1 MKKIQKE
8 MNVFDHIISV
18 KDTLPNK
25 QRQLCDYILENHQDI
40 GLFTVKK
47 LAKKANVGTTT
58 VLRLVKILGYESFF
72 DLKKEF
78 HNIQKEYSDKWEHVQ
93 KSFGKNEENED
104 FKTLSNV

>member
-47 LAKKANVGTTT
+47 LAKKANVGT
-58 VLRLVKILGYESFF
+58 
-72 DLKKEF
+72 
-78 HNIQKEYSDKWEHVQ
+78 
-93 KSFGKNEENED
+93 KSYD
-104 FKTLSNV
+104 